1 MLCFA
6 GVPRQQSRTPT
17 ENARRSRTGV
27 NSESN
32 ESAVNYLRTVRSSKL
47 NQAHRLLGEEPQRL
61 AIRHSPDL
69 SRMPCRASSRENAAG
84 YCIQSTGIGRTT
96 QESQR
101 PVSRV
106 FNAFRAYIVAYV
118 PLVRCMFVHIHVDVH
133 VSLYRQQMHEHELM
147 TAAAALCKARET
159 TTNSGQPSSLCRIMY
174 NVFSRSACTSRP

>member
-1 MLCFA
+1 MPSQQAVRVSLTDPRTCTLRLGVEVGCQKTDDMLCFA
-6 GVPRQQSRTPT
+6 SVPRQQSRTPT

-47 NQAHRLLGEEPQRL
+47 NQAPRLLGEEPQRL

-101 PVSRV
+101 LFPGCSMLSGPTLWPTCHLCAACLSTFMCMSRCTA
-106 FNAFRAYIVAYV
+106 NK
-118 PLVRCMFVHIHVDVH
+118 CM
-133 VSLYRQQMHEHELM
+133 SM
-147 TAAAALCKARET
+147 
-159 TTNSGQPSSLCRIMY
+159 NS
-174 NVFSRSACTSRP
+174 

>member
-1 MLCFA
+1 MPSQQAIRVSLTDPRTCILRLGVEVGCQKSDDMLCFA

-84 YCIQSTGIGRTT
+84 YCIQSTGNWKNYAGISETCFQGV
-96 QESQR
+96 QCFQGLHCGL
-101 PVSRV
+101 
-106 FNAFRAYIVAYV
+106 RATCA
-118 PLVRCMFVHIHVDVH
+118 LHVCPH
-133 VSLYRQQMHEHELM
+133 S
-147 TAAAALCKARET
+147 C
-159 TTNSGQPSSLCRIMY
+159 
-174 NVFSRSACTSRP
+174 